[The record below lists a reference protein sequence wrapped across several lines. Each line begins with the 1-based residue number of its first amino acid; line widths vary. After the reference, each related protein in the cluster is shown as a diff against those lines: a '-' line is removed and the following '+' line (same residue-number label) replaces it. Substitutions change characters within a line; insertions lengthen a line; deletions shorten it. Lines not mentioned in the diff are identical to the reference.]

1 VLLKQEKKGKTNKI
15 MNKTKLNILIIQIAK
30 ETIKDKINNQNNYGA
45 TLGGII
51 EVFIAARLIKK

>member
-1 VLLKQEKKGKTNKI
+1 